1 LNRYRPIISFP
12 FPAAC
17 PRSPVNIPCLLSS
30 ILSLCASLGS
40 PNSTFLATTLHFPFP
55 IRATNM

>member
-1 LNRYRPIISFP
+1 
-12 FPAAC
+12 
-17 PRSPVNIPCLLSS
+17 LLSS

-40 PNSTFLATTLHFPFP
+40 PNFTFLATTLHFPFP